1 VHDLN
6 LLLSEQF
13 YPGDSL
19 TPENREQ
26 SSTTRPR
33 QS

>member
-1 VHDLN
+1 

-13 YPGDSL
+13 YPGDGL
-19 TPENREQ
+19 TPENHEQ
-26 SSTTRPR
+26 SPTTRPR